1 MVYAQGGEGDFSD
14 NDANGQGED
23 ERELFKFDDEAYQ
36 AKLRAAINTNLSHIE
51 VVNLRRASLLFL
63 LLLFTLNG
71 LELYLGSG

>member
-1 MVYAQGGEGDFSD
+1 
-14 NDANGQGED
+14 
-23 ERELFKFDDEAYQ
+23 
-36 AKLRAAINTNLSHIE
+36 